1 MDLSL
6 LQNLFDLDTYFSKW
20 RVWELQK
27 EILTEK
33 FWPLWT
39 KIGFF
44 SLLRFWSTK
53 QATEEV
59 FLAYQ
64 DQLKVFLPRRQ
75 DKNDLLNSAQFYMT

>member
-1 MDLSL
+1 M
-6 LQNLFDLDTYFSKW
+6 QNFFDLDTYFSKW

-33 FWPLWT
+33 FRPLWT

-44 SLLRFWSTK
+44 ALLRFWSTK
-53 QATEEV
+53 QAAEQV

-64 DQLKVFLPRRQ
+64 DQLKEHCQEHQARQ
-75 DKNDLLNSAQFYMT
+75 DDLLNSAQFYMT